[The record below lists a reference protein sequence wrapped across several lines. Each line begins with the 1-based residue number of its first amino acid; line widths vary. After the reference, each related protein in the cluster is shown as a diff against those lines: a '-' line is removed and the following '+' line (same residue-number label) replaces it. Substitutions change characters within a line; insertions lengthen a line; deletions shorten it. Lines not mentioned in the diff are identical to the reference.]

1 VTRSTLFRDFVPVL
15 TQIMF
20 WALLIGAALVF
31 RATVCI
37 YIVASEQEQV
47 DCYNSSKCQSS
58 EALHL
63 MVPYYIGSCCL
74 CAVYA
79 CAWREDI
86 GCLSVLY
93 VRARLESKQI
103 RYFSLCSLFF
113 HL

>member
-1 VTRSTLFRDFVPVL
+1 MSSLLSAVTRSTLFRDFVPVL

-74 CAVYA
+74 MGYLFYA
-79 CAWREDI
+79 C
-86 GCLSVLY
+86 G
-93 VRARLESKQI
+93 
-103 RYFSLCSLFF
+103 
-113 HL
+113 

>member
-1 VTRSTLFRDFVPVL
+1 
-15 TQIMF
+15 MF

-74 CAVYA
+74 CAIYV
-79 CAWREDI
+79 CARWEGI
-86 GCLSVLY
+86 GCLALLLCKFGSVL
-93 VRARLESKQI
+93 RKFAIL
-103 RYFSLCSLFF
+103 SLCSFF
-113 HL
+113 AHR